1 MRIPLAVLL
10 TAAVSTALASPSA
23 SAQKEEVGEA
33 PPLVVGASAA
43 APPRAALPAQRSGQA
58 AAAALADSSAVAV
71 RSSGQQP
78 RLAEVR
84 AVAETA
90 ANWDDE
96 AGGDANADDP
106 AIWVNPHRA
115 AKSVVLGTLKNGG
128 LTVFDLSGRELQ
140 HVATAPEGRFN
151 NVDLVTGVSVGGKR
165 RDLAVVSDRGLD
177 RLRVYAVDQRGSDAK
192 DKVLTDVT
200 SPTAPLVFSKDDA
213 EVEEQRT
220 AYGVAA
226 LNLGGQAFVAVS
238 RRSETRIGFF
248 RLVADSTGKIGY
260 QAVKQLDL
268 PSTFRL
274 SNGSTWSPC
283 EDPGD
288 RPQVEGMV
296 FDQTT
301 GTLYAAQE
309 DVGIWRVPLAGR
321 PALLEK
327 TREFGRPG
335 AYDEQTEEC
344 APTGPV
350 SKDGGQ
356 HLSADAEGLTIA
368 YRGAAK
374 TLYASSQGDSTFAGY
389 RITAK
394 GLDYRNGFKVV
405 DGAAADG
412 VQHSDGAAVTTKPL
426 GPLFP
431 HGLLAV
437 HDGENTPGDGDR
449 EGTNFKLVRLEQ
461 LP

>member
-10 TAAVSTALASPSA
+10 AVTATTALASPPA
-23 SAQKEEVGEA
+23 SAQKGEVGEA
-33 PPLVVGASAA
+33 PG
-43 APPRAALPAQRSGQA
+43 AALVTRAGQDA
-58 AAAALADSSAVAV
+58 
-71 RSSGQQP
+71 

-106 AIWVNPHRA
+106 AIWVNPGRP

-128 LTVFDLSGRELQ
+128 LTVFDLGGKELQ
-140 HVATAPEGRFN
+140 HVATAVDGRFN

-177 RLRVYAVDQRGSDAK
+177 KLRVYAVDQRGSDAK

-200 SPTAPLVFSKDDA
+200 SSTAPLVFSKDDA

-226 LNLGGQAFVAVS
+226 VNLGGQAFVAVS
-238 RRSETRIGFF
+238 RRSETRIGLF
-248 RLVADSTGKIGY
+248 RLVADREGKISY
-260 QAVKQLDL
+260 RVVKQLDL
-268 PSTFRL
+268 PSTFHL

-296 FDQTT
+296 FDQATA
-301 GTLYAAQE
+301 TLYAAQE
-309 DVGIWRVPLAGR
+309 DIGIWKIPLVGR
-321 PALLEK
+321 PTLLEK
-327 TREFGRPG
+327 TREFGQPG
-335 AYDEQTEEC
+335 AYDEETEEC
-344 APTGPV
+344 APTGPL
-350 SKDGGQ
+350 SKDAGK

-368 YRGAAK
+368 YRGTAR
-374 TLYASSQGDSTFAGY
+374 TLYASSQGDSTFANY

-394 GLDYRNGFKVV
+394 GLEYRDGFKVV
-405 DGAAADG
+405 DGPAADG

>member
-1 MRIPLAVLL
+1 MRIPLALAL
-10 TAAVSTALASPSA
+10 TVATVTALASPSA
-23 SAQKEEVGEA
+23 AARKEEPV
-33 PPLVVGASAA
+33 
-43 APPRAALPAQRSGQA
+43 
-58 AAAALADSSAVAV
+58 
-71 RSSGQQP
+71 
-78 RLAEVR
+78 EVQ
-84 AVAETA
+84 AVAESA
-90 ANWDDE
+90 PNWDDE

-106 AIWVNPHRA
+106 AIWVSPSRP
-115 AKSVVLGTLKNGG
+115 AKSVVLGALKHGG
-128 LTVFDLSGRELQ
+128 LTVFDLTGKELQ
-140 HVATAPEGRFN
+140 HVATPPAGRFN
-151 NVDLVTGVSVGGKR
+151 NVDLVTGVWIGGKR
-165 RDLAVVSDRGLD
+165 RDLAVVTDRGLD
-177 RLRVYAVDQRGSDAK
+177 KLRVYSVDQRGADAK
-192 DKVLTDVT
+192 NKVLTDVT
-200 SPTAPLVFSKDDA
+200 SPTAPLVFSKNPA

-220 AYGVAA
+220 AYGVAV

-238 RRSETRIGFF
+238 RRSETRIGLF
-248 RLVADSTGKIGY
+248 RLVADRTGKIGY
-260 QAVKQLDL
+260 QAVKQLEL

-309 DVGIWRVPLAGR
+309 DIGVWRIPLAGK
-321 PALLEK
+321 PVLLEK
-327 TREFGRPG
+327 TREFGQSA
-335 AYDEQTEEC
+335 AYDEVTEEC
-344 APTGPV
+344 APTGPI
-350 SKDGGQ
+350 SKDSGK

-374 TLYASSQGDSTFAGY
+374 TLYASSQGDSTFAAY
-389 RITAK
+389 RITAR
-394 GLDYRNGFKVV
+394 GLDYRNGFEVV
-405 DGAAADG
+405 DGRAADG

-437 HDGENTPGDGDR
+437 HDGDNTPGDGDR
-449 EGTNFKLVRLEQ
+449 EGTNFKLVRLET

>member
-10 TAAVSTALASPSA
+10 AATAVTALASPPA
-23 SAQKEEVGEA
+23 SAQKEEV
-33 PPLVVGASAA
+33 S
-43 APPRAALPAQRSGQA
+43 RAALT
-58 AAAALADSSAVAV
+58 
-71 RSSGQQP
+71 
-78 RLAEVR
+78 EVR

-90 ANWDDE
+90 PNWDDE

-106 AIWVNPHRA
+106 AIWVNPGRP

-128 LTVFDLSGRELQ
+128 LTVFDLGGKELQ
-140 HVATAPEGRFN
+140 HLATAPDGRFN
-151 NVDLVTGVSVGGKR
+151 NVDLVTGVSIGGKR

-177 RLRVYAVDQRGSDAK
+177 KLRVYAVDQRGSDAK

-238 RRSETRIGFF
+238 RRSETRIGLF
-248 RLVADSTGKIGY
+248 RLVADRDGKISY
-260 QAVKQLDL
+260 RAVKQLVL

-301 GTLYAAQE
+301 ATLYAAQE
-309 DVGIWRVPLAGR
+309 DIGIWRVPFVGR
-321 PALLEK
+321 PTLLEK
-327 TREFGRPG
+327 TREFGQPG
-335 AYDEQTEEC
+335 AYDEETEEC
-344 APTGPV
+344 APTGPI
-350 SKDGGQ
+350 SKDGGK

-374 TLYASSQGDSTFAGY
+374 TLYASSQGDSTFANY

-394 GLDYRNGFKVV
+394 GIDYRNGFQVV
-405 DGAAADG
+405 DGPAADG